1 MTSRV
6 SKKVTVSQLK
16 QSWTVAPAKASSN
29 CLLSD
34 IWVRETRVLVRL
46 VPMLA
51 PITIGMDVRT
61 SKTGRRIGWIMNEMY
76 LHDEDLDFHWL
87 ICVLYLHS
95 RPSTR

>member
-1 MTSRV
+1 MVTSRV

-29 CLLSD
+29 CRLSD

-51 PITIGMDVRT
+51 PITIGIEVRT
-61 SKTGRRIGWIMNEMY
+61 SKTGRRIGWIMDEMY
-76 LHDEDLDFHWL
+76 LQKDLDFHGL
-87 ICVLYLHS
+87 ICVC
-95 RPSTR
+95 TFT